1 MKKLRPY
8 VSYVKLKKWGRYYA
22 ILTLL
27 VGFAAV
33 NSGNNLLYFFLGSLL
48 SLMALSGFTSYL
60 ILKSIYVEILPPE
73 ELYARSINYLRV
85 KIRNRS
91 FLPLFQVYAKR
102 SEAEKFRIDF
112 VNSKSE
118 VIGLLPCYLERR
130 GPQKIE
136 MLFIGTSFP
145 MSFTIR
151 EMYYPVNVD
160 ILVFPHIHK
169 IYQEKTSH
177 SAKETGWGTASNREG
192 TSGDFL
198 GLKEYIEGE
207 SFSRIHW
214 KKIKENKLY
223 AKKFQ
228 DEDYREII
236 LNISTTSSEEE
247 IERIASEAV
256 ILLENGNSVGLAID
270 NNVTL
275 KPDSGVKQKLAILEK
290 LALLGYE
297 S

>member
-48 SLMALSGFTSYL
+48 ALMALSGFTSYL
-60 ILKSIYVEILPPE
+60 ILKSIDVEIIPPE
-73 ELYARSINYLRV
+73 ELYAKNINYLRV

-91 FLPLFQVYAKR
+91 FLPLFQIYAKKSD
-102 SEAEKFRIDF
+102 SEKLKIDF
-112 VNSKSE
+112 VNPKSE
-118 VIGLLPCYLERR
+118 TIGLLPCFLEKR

-136 MLFIGTSFP
+136 TLFVGTSFP

-151 EMYYPVNVD
+151 EMYYPININ

-169 IYQEKTSH
+169 IHEEITSY
-177 SAKETGWGTASNREG
+177 SSKETGWGTISNREG

-198 GLKEYIEGE
+198 GLKEYTEGE
-207 SFSRIHW
+207 SFSKIHW
-214 KKIKENKLY
+214 KKIRENMLY
-223 AKKFQ
+223 SKKFQ

-236 LNISTTSSEEE
+236 LNINTTSSEEE
-247 IERIASEAV
+247 IEKIASEAV
-256 ILLENGNSVGLAID
+256 SLLENGNSVGLAID
-270 NNVTL
+270 NNVVL
-275 KPDSGVKQKLAILEK
+275 SPDSGVKQKLAILEK